1 MTLKK
6 LLLLTDIFYIFQAT
20 CCDQIFTC
28 TYIHIYRI
36 YVCMYIH
43 FLHIASTLGKNI
55 HTYIYKSIST
65 HHKLYSQRFY
75 PRVLIIQ
82 REFFISV
89 ITIGY
94 IYPTF
99 ISKLMFFSS
108 NKAFSYPRKL
118 LQTTLIFFFIMIILT
133 TLNPGFIPQY

>member
-1 MTLKK
+1 
-6 LLLLTDIFYIFQAT
+6 
-20 CCDQIFTC
+20 
-28 TYIHIYRI
+28 
-36 YVCMYIH
+36 MYIH

-55 HTYIYKSIST
+55 HTHIYKSIST
-65 HHKLYSQRFY
+65 HNKLYSQRFY

-94 IYPTF
+94 IYPMF

-108 NKAFSYPRKL
+108 NKAFSYRRTL
-118 LQTTLIFFFIMIILT
+118 LQTTLVFFFIMDDHTDYTKPRIYPTILNLT
-133 TLNPGFIPQY
+133 IDLSMARLASFFFNTYGYMIEIKMSR